1 MNIQEALAR
10 LKAISEAQGQASLQ
24 ADLLSRR
31 SKEAPKGVTVQT
43 YNPQAGKY
51 DQDHG
56 RYCVIDADLLQE
68 AIVKTAERYTAEAAK
83 LQPVIDMAEAALKGI
98 LATGDTK

>member
-31 SKEAPKGVTVQT
+31 SKEAPKGVTVET
-43 YNPQAGKY
+43 YNPQADKY
-51 DQDHG
+51 DQGHG

-98 LATGDTK
+98 LATGGTK